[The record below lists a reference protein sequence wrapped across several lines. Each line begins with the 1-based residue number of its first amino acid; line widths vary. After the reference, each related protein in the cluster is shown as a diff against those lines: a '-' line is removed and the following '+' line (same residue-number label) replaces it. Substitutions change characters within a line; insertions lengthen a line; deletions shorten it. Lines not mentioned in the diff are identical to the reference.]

1 MSDGRQ
7 NSLKS
12 AITVSFLMI
21 TIRTMVFAH
30 GKVVPLF
37 RTKTIQQGA
46 QAGYF
51 WYDLRFNS
59 QFRDKNKVLE

>member
-1 MSDGRQ
+1 
-7 NSLKS
+7 
-12 AITVSFLMI
+12 MI